1 MRIQQHNYR
10 MTSNRLAHTRL
21 VTGLLFFAVLL
32 GGCRGLL
39 SNPAPGQVLFGN
51 QGQGGGMDLES
62 ALASPSITTATSAVE
77 LATQTPFL
85 TPTALP
91 PATAT
96 ATLALSPTP
105 DPYAAYRMQTLISRG
120 YGGGEVRIE
129 ETLQVNSFFTRTLIS
144 YPSDGLR
151 IYGFMNVPTQ
161 GQPPYPVIIAN
172 HGYINPLMYETLDYT
187 TRYAD
192 AFARAGF
199 LVLHPNLRGYPPS
212 DGGENLFRVGMAVD
226 VLNLITLVKQ
236 TGGQP
241 GALEQANPQ
250 AIGLWGHSM
259 GGGISTRVITI
270 DRNVRA
276 VVLYGAMSGDERQNF
291 EAISR
296 WSQGQRG
303 VEELMVSED
312 ELRTISPIYYLDR
325 IQAAVSIHH
334 GGSDELVPVGWSHDL
349 CQRLQDLAKQ
359 VECYIYPGQPHTF
372 YGDQDLEFIQ
382 RSIEFFDRELRAQ

>member
-1 MRIQQHNYR
+1 MRTQQYNFR
-10 MTSNRLAHTRL
+10 ITSNRLAYTGL
-21 VTGLLFFAVLL
+21 VIGLLFVAVLL
-32 GGCRGLL
+32 GGCRELL
-39 SNPAPGQVLFGN
+39 SNPAPGQVLLGN
-51 QGQGGGMDLES
+51 QGQGGGMELER
-62 ALASPSITTATSAVE
+62 ALASPSSTITTSITE
-77 LATQTPFL
+77 PATQTPFL
-85 TPTALP
+85 TPTVLP
-91 PATAT
+91 SATAT
-96 ATLALSPTP
+96 ATLAPSPTP
-105 DPYAAYRMQTLISRG
+105 DPYAAYRMQTLISRS

-129 ETLQVNSFFTRTLIS
+129 ETLQVTSFFTRTLIS

-151 IYGFMNVPTQ
+151 IYGFMNVPKQ

-172 HGYINPLMYETLDYT
+172 HGYINPLLYETLDYT

-212 DGGENLFRVGMAVD
+212 EGGENLFRVGMAVD
-226 VLNLITLVKQ
+226 VLNLIALVTQ

-259 GGGISTRVITI
+259 GGGISTRVVTI
-270 DRNVRA
+270 DRNLRA
-276 VVLYGAMSGDERQNF
+276 VVLYGAMSADERLNF

-303 VEELMVSED
+303 VEELMVSEE

-325 IQAAVSIHH
+325 VQAAVSIHH

-359 VECYIYPGQPHTF
+359 VECFIYPGQPHTF
-372 YGDQDLEFIQ
+372 HGDQDLEFIQ
-382 RSIEFFDRELRAQ
+382 RSIEFFNRELHAP

>member
-1 MRIQQHNYR
+1 MRIQQQNYR
-10 MTSNRLAHTRL
+10 MTSNRSAYIGL
-21 VTGLLFFAVLL
+21 VAGLLFIAVLL
-32 GGCRGLL
+32 GGCRGLF
-39 SNPAPGQVLFGN
+39 SNPAPGQMLFGN
-51 QGQGGGMDLES
+51 QGQAGGMELDR
-62 ALASPSITTATSAVE
+62 ALASPSSTTTTSVVE
-77 LATQTPFL
+77 PATQTPFL
-85 TPTALP
+85 SSTALP
-91 PATAT
+91 SATGTAT
-96 ATLALSPTP
+96 FTPSPTP
-105 DPYAAYRMQTLISRG
+105 DPYTAYRMQTLISRN

-129 ETLQVNSFFTRTLIS
+129 ETLQVTSFFTRTLIS

-151 IYGFMNVPTQ
+151 IYGFMNIPKQ

-172 HGYINPLMYETLDYT
+172 HGYINPLLYETLDYT

-212 DGGENLFRVGMAVD
+212 DGGENLFRVGMAED
-226 VLNLITLVKQ
+226 VLNLIALVTQ
-236 TGGQP
+236 TGSQP

-259 GGGISTRVITI
+259 GGGVSTRVVTI

-303 VEELMVSED
+303 VEELMVSEE

-325 IQAAVSIHH
+325 IQAAVSVHH
-334 GGSDELVPVGWSHDL
+334 GGRDELVPVGWSHDL

-359 VECYIYPGQPHTF
+359 VECFIYPGQPHTF

-382 RSIEFFDRELRAQ
+382 RNIEFFNRELHAP

>member
-1 MRIQQHNYR
+1 MRIQQHNYH
-10 MTSNRLAHTRL
+10 MTSNRSAFTRL
-21 VTGLLFFAVLL
+21 MTGLLFIAVLL

-39 SNPAPGQVLFGN
+39 SNPAPGQVLLGN
-51 QGQGGGMDLES
+51 QGQGGGMELDR
-62 ALASPSITTATSAVE
+62 ALPSPSSTSATSVAE
-77 LATQTPFL
+77 PATQTPFH

-259 GGGISTRVITI
+259 GGGISTRVIAI

-349 CQRLQDLAKQ
+349 CKRLQDLAKQ